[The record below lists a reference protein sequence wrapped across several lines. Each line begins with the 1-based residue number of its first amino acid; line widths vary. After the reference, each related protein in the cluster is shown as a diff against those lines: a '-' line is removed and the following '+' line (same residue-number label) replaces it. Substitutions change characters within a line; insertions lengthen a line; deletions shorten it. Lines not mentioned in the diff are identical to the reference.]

1 VALVNAE
8 DSPLANLAHEVVPLH
23 AGVERSVA
31 ATKTYLASAA
41 AIAQLVA
48 NWSED
53 SRLAESLLEL
63 PALLEKSWT
72 LDWSAC
78 VTRLKS
84 ARDLYVIG
92 RGLGFGAAQEA
103 ALKFKETCGLHAEA
117 FSSAEVRHGPMALV
131 RDGFPV
137 FVFSQNDE
145 TRPGIAD
152 LVAQFAQA
160 NADVT
165 VAGFSPGKA
174 HALPVVDAH
183 RALQPILMVQSFY
196 RLANALSLARGFNPD
211 HPPHLNKVTE
221 TV

>member
-1 VALVNAE
+1 M
-8 DSPLANLAHEVVPLH
+8 PLH
-23 AGVERSVA
+23 AGVEHSVA

-41 AIAQLVA
+41 AICQLVA

-53 SRLAESLLEL
+53 SRLTECLSEL
-63 PALLEKSWT
+63 PALMEKSWA
-72 LDWSAC
+72 LDWSAG
-78 VTRLKS
+78 VMRLKS

-131 RDGFPV
+131 KGGFPV
-137 FVFSQNDE
+137 FVFSQDDE
-145 TRPGIAD
+145 TRPGIAE
-152 LVAQFAQA
+152 LVTSFADA
-160 NADVT
+160 SADILL
-165 VAGFSPGKA
+165 AGFSQMGA
-174 HALPVVDAH
+174 RSLPLLDAH
-183 RALQPILMVQSFY
+183 PVLQPILMMQSFY